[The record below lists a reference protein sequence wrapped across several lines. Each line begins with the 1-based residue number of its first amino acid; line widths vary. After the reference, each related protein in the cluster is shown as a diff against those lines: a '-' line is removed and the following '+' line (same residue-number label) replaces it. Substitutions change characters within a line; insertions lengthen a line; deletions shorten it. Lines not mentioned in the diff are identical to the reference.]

1 MRLRFNQ
8 LPSDKIIKF
17 LKEIVVEENLKFT
30 DIEIKNI
37 QELFQSDIRSMINY
51 MQSNQ
56 LAILNTKVIDKSIFK
71 SIDNMLQKKDN
82 KKFKSKAS
90 ILFRMTLKTIYIM
103 FLNFL
108 N

>member
-30 DIEIKNI
+30 DREIKNI

-56 LAILNTKVIDKSIFK
+56 YIIKRKNIKPILWITQWSIIK
-71 SIDNMLQKKDN
+71 I
-82 KKFKSKAS
+82 AT
-90 ILFRMTLKTIYIM
+90 RIY
-103 FLNFL
+103 FNL
-108 N
+108 